1 MSRLWSYETI
11 GKTKVLATTLSDT
24 EPETNSEDSDQ
35 EEKFMAFTATI
46 ELLKESRESISD
58 DEELTDSKFEK
69 LDEND
74 DIQINY
80 SKLYKNSE
88 KRESFTD
95 WQ

>member
-46 ELLKESRESISD
+46 ELPKESRELISN

>member
-1 MSRLWSYETI
+1 
-11 GKTKVLATTLSDT
+11 
-24 EPETNSEDSDQ
+24 
-35 EEKFMAFTATI
+35 MAFTATI
-46 ELLKESRESISD
+46 ELPKESRESISD